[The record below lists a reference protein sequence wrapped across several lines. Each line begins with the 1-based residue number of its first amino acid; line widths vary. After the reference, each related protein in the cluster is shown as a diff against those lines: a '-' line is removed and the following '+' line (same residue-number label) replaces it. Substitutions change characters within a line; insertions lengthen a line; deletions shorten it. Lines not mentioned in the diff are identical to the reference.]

1 MQSTYKKSDINNT
14 NNKLKKH
21 EIEFILSLYA
31 YTSMGT
37 IYMDMFFIAVVVSG
51 RGLKNTW
58 NSTNRRQFIFKMHI
72 YKRFVS
78 ATRIASSKHLSDAKS
93 CVR

>member
-1 MQSTYKKSDINNT
+1 MQSTYKNLTSTTPTT
-14 NNKLKKH
+14 NLKKH